1 MISDAELRGLL
12 VDCLRLWDVV
22 GRVSAEAEGLVITAG
37 DARCVVERGPSP
49 TRWFLTAGAR
59 RRAVPS
65 VPALLSAV
73 RRALGLPA
81 GIRAR
86 VGAGAPLV

>member
-1 MISDAELRGLL
+1 MITDAELRNLL
-12 VDCLRLWDVV
+12 TDCLNLWDVP
-22 GRVSAEAEGLVITAG
+22 GRVTAEPEGLVITTA
-37 DARCVVERGPSP
+37 DASCLVRRGPSP
-49 TRWFLTAGAR
+49 TRWFLTAGTR
-59 RRAVPS
+59 TRPVPS

-86 VGAGAPLV
+86 VGAGAALT